1 MPKNIKHHPRLAWLF
16 DLDDTLIKTLETKI
30 HAIQHTGRKY
40 YGVEIPSEVIRSKW
54 GAPFQELMATLFPKE
69 ANLEEVIAHYT
80 QERGNFPSPAYP
92 NTVRTLRSLAK
103 HHDVGIVT
111 SHTRVYI
118 QSDLAAA
125 RIPASLFFHIQTS
138 EDTPHH
144 KPNPRVFDPAI
155 VVCRNRGISL
165 PNTRYVGNSL
175 VDYEAA
181 NGAGIPFVGIYGH
194 TAPKEDFDRLGIRTI
209 GDIKE
214 LLTL

>member
-1 MPKNIKHHPRLAWLF
+1 MPKNAEHHPKLAWLF

-40 YGVEIPSEVIRSKW
+40 YGVEIPSDTIRSAW
-54 GAPFQELMATLFPKE
+54 GAPFPELMTTLFPKE

-80 QERGNFPSPAYP
+80 AERSNFPSPAYP
-92 NTVRTLRSLAK
+92 RTLQTLRSLGK
-103 HHDVGIVT
+103 YHDLGIVT

-118 QSDLAAA
+118 HSDLAAA
-125 RIPASLFFHIQTS
+125 RIPEALFFHIQTT
-138 EDTPHH
+138 EDTVHH
-144 KPNPRVFDPAI
+144 KPSPRVFDPAI
-155 VVCRNRGISL
+155 VACRNRGISL
-165 PNTRYVGNSL
+165 SNIRYVGNSL

-194 TAPKEDFDRLGIRTI
+194 TAPKEDFDRLGIRAI
-209 GDIKE
+209 RDIKD